1 MTAMPRVA
9 LSLFIVAFCVAAM
22 AGAQAFDP
30 SDVGTLM
37 DDNHCQGC
45 DLSGADLAG
54 AELSGAG
61 LSAADFSGANLKGAI
76 LLGATLNDANFKGAD
91 LGGAY
96 LSDAAFGGADLTGA
110 NLRGARLDGADLSAA
125 VGLTQAQ
132 LNHACAGVAGA
143 PFKTRLP
150 EGLTV
155 RPCE

>member
-1 MTAMPRVA
+1 MATQQVA
-9 LSLFIVAFCVAAM
+9 LSLMVIAILMATV
-22 AGAQAFDP
+22 AGARAFDP
-30 SDVGTLM
+30 KDVGTLM

-61 LSAADFSGANLKGAI
+61 LSAADLGGANLTGAI
-76 LLGATLNDANFKGAD
+76 LLGATLNDANLKGAD

-96 LSDAAFGGADLTGA
+96 LSAATFGGADLTGA
-110 NLRGARLDGADLSAA
+110 NLRGAKLDGADLRGA

-132 LNHACAGVAGA
+132 LNHACAGIAGA

-155 RPCE
+155 RRCK

>member
-1 MTAMPRVA
+1 MTAMQRFA
-9 LSLFIVAFCVAAM
+9 LSLSVIVILMATV
-22 AGAQAFDP
+22 AGARAFDP
-30 SDVGTLM
+30 KDVGVLM

-61 LSAADFSGANLKGAI
+61 LSAADLGGANLKGAI
-76 LLGATLNDANFKGAD
+76 LLGATLNDANLKGAD

-96 LSDAAFGGADLTGA
+96 LSDATFGGADLTGA
-110 NLRGARLDGADLSAA
+110 NLRGAKLDGADLRGS

-132 LNHACAGVAGA
+132 LDHACAGVAGA

-150 EGLTV
+150 EGLTL